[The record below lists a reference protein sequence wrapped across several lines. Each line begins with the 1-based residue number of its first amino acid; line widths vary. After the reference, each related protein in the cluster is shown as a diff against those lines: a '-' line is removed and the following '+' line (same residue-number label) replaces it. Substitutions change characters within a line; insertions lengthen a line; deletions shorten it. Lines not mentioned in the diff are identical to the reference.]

1 LGEWRFFA
9 FKRKYNAVSGP
20 LESPLSGAKQQSDYW
35 LLFLYIMAA
44 LSRPKR
50 RSQIMQKRNIEIKLR
65 LDKKE
70 AESLNKR
77 VKKSGLSRESYL
89 RHIINGLVPTDVPP
103 PDYYSMMREL
113 HGIGNNLNQIAQ
125 KAHVLNVLDVK
136 RYDEAVKALDSAV
149 LNITNAV
156 MLPRKIE

>member
-1 LGEWRFFA
+1 
-9 FKRKYNAVSGP
+9 
-20 LESPLSGAKQQSDYW
+20 
-35 LLFLYIMAA
+35 
-44 LSRPKR
+44 
-50 RSQIMQKRNIEIKLR
+50 MQKRNIEIKLR

-89 RHIINGLVPTDVPP
+89 RHLINGLVPTDAPP

-125 KAHVLNVLDVK
+125 KAHTLGAIDTK
-136 RYDEAVKALDSAV
+136 RYDDNAAALNKSIV
-149 LNITNAV
+149 EITNAV
-156 MLPRKIE
+156 MLPRKLERKTE